1 MARASRIPRC
11 LVGHCVCTCPLTRRS
26 LLAGSTGVV
35 TTAAV
40 ARFEP
45 AAAGQSR
52 SETFTGTFTGVG
64 TPDWH
69 YLPVEVPRGV
79 REIEVSYAYEKTD
92 TGLGFSAN
100 VIDIGIFDASG
111 KDLGDAVGPAAGP
124 AVGREVVEPL
134 GEAVADRDVAPV
146 LCVRLLV
153 HRHGP
158 LSSRSSACPVRC
170 SPQRC
175 PVLRR

>member
-11 LVGHCVCTCPLTRRS
+11 LVGHCVCTCPLTRRG

-52 SETFTGTFTGVG
+52 TETFTGTFTGVG

-100 VIDIGIFDASG
+100 VIDLGIFDPSG
-111 KDLGDAVGPAAGP
+111 HDLGDASGLRGTGSASVAAGRPRATSPGRSPP
-124 AVGREVVEPL
+124 APGT
-134 GEAVADRDVAPV
+134 
-146 LCVRLLV
+146 
-153 HRHGP
+153 
-158 LSSRSSACPVRC
+158 SSWVPSRWC
-170 SPQRC
+170 
-175 PVLRR
+175 RRASTTR